1 MSLCKL
7 DINNQTLII
16 ILTSIIWAI
25 NFRSSFKN
33 INLHMDTGSFYSLK
47 FDPLLIL
54 IKNIIC
60 SFYLIAFFI
69 EMKMYHVDVDKNKIE
84 QEKIED
90 FEIENDNNKIYYN
103 NEENTDEESLGEIE
117 SITLYNKLRTKRAK
131 FYFILKV
138 TIAIIFIYISEEL
151 YFIIVNNHILDRII
165 CSIRNFFILFTML
178 IFSPILFR
186 KKINKINIKIFFDL
200 KRHQIIPL
208 IIIFILSLS
217 LLMYNVFGIP
227 RFHVVFNIN
236 ILYYII
242 CFILIGM
249 EMTIIKYL
257 VDKLFINK
265 FLILGIKGLLGTV
278 IFILIYIKVGENKFY
293 DFFDNLLSFEYMMKP
308 EHFELYYKIFYV
320 MSFCILQYLKI
331 VVINKCSPMHLVS
344 TMMITDIIY
353 FPLYCLERFGI
364 QKHKVSVSLS
374 FGFNN
379 AVGTI
384 NMILM
389 LIFNEILEL
398 NFCGLNEQLRKN
410 IIKREKKETEQLL
423 KVDNYDENENCNE

>member
-117 SITLYNKLRTKRAK
+117 SITLYNKLGTKRAK

-186 KKINKINIKIFFDL
+186 KKI
-200 KRHQIIPL
+200 
-208 IIIFILSLS
+208 S
-217 LLMYNVFGIP
+217 
-227 RFHVVFNIN
+227 
-236 ILYYII
+236 
-242 CFILIGM
+242 M
-249 EMTIIKYL
+249 EI
-257 VDKLFINK
+257 
-265 FLILGIKGLLGTV
+265 
-278 IFILIYIKVGENKFY
+278 
-293 DFFDNLLSFEYMMKP
+293 
-308 EHFELYYKIFYV
+308 
-320 MSFCILQYLKI
+320 
-331 VVINKCSPMHLVS
+331 
-344 TMMITDIIY
+344 
-353 FPLYCLERFGI
+353 
-364 QKHKVSVSLS
+364 
-374 FGFNN
+374 
-379 AVGTI
+379 
-384 NMILM
+384 
-389 LIFNEILEL
+389 
-398 NFCGLNEQLRKN
+398 
-410 IIKREKKETEQLL
+410 
-423 KVDNYDENENCNE
+423 